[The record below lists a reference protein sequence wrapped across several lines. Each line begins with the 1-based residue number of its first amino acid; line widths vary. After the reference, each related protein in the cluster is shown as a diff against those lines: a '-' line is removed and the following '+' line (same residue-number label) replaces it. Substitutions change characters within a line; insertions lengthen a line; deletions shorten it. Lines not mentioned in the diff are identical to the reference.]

1 MHILNQLACGGDTNK
16 KERAEFWHLLSDVVV
31 VLCVVIGQEAKI
43 KLFQGTR
50 YLACED
56 SGAGRTGRILSRTH
70 WPLLHRAGSGTFACH
85 CELLDHFFASALFG

>member
-43 KLFQGTR
+43 KLFQGVMNTS
-50 YLACED
+50 L
-56 SGAGRTGRILSRTH
+56 TT
-70 WPLLHRAGSGTFACH
+70 T
-85 CELLDHFFASALFG
+85 